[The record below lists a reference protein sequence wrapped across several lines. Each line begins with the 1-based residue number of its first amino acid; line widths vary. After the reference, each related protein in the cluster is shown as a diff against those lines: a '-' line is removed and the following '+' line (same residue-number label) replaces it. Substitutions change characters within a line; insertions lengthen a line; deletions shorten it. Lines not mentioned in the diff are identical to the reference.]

1 MQKFL
6 TKSLLAGS
14 ILLAL
19 NFIGFYINMFFFPS
33 IAEQYF
39 SPTFDMSG
47 YKGILFLLHPFVLS
61 FSLAWF
67 WLGFKDQLSGSIWV
81 KGHELG
87 LVYGAIAVFPS
98 MWMILS
104 AFDVTPALV
113 ITWLIHGIIQ
123 GTVVGVIYAKI
134 NP

>member
-19 NFIGFYINMFFFPS
+19 NFIGLYITMFLFPS

-47 YKGILFLLHPFVLS
+47 YKGILFLFHPFVLS
-61 FSLAWF
+61 FALAWF
-67 WLGFKDQLSGSIWV
+67 WLRFKDQLSGSIWV
-81 KGHELG
+81 KGVELG
-87 LVYGAIAVFPS
+87 LVYGAIAVLPS

-113 ITWLIHGIIQ
+113 ITWFIHGVLQ
-123 GTVVGVIYAKI
+123 GTIVGIIYAKI